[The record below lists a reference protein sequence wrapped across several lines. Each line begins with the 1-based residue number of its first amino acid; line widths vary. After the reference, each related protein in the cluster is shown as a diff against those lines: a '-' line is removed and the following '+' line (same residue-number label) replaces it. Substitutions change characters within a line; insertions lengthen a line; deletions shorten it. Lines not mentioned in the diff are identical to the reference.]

1 MTEGQ
6 SGGQSSD
13 VSSAE
18 LRQDIERTRQQ
29 LGETVEAL
37 AAKADVKS
45 RAREKV
51 DQVKEQVTARASQ
64 AREQATARASQARE
78 QAASRAS
85 QARQQATADDG
96 RSNQAALAAAVAA
109 VVLTCV
115 AIVLWRRR

>member
-6 SGGQSSD
+6 SEGQSSD

-78 QAASRAS
+78 QA
-85 QARQQATADDG
+85 TADDG
-96 RSNQAALAAAVAA
+96 RTNQAALAAAVAA